1 MAKLTILDRRSFLKA
16 TGLASTGL
24 VLQATL
30 ATDVL
35 ASPHPGK
42 AALALNLFVSI
53 EPDDSV
59 NIIAHRSEMGQGIR
73 TSLPQIVADEME
85 ADWRKVNI
93 VQAIADEKYGNQDTD
108 GSRSVRTFFQTMR
121 EIGAA
126 AKLML
131 RQAAAQTWQVKL
143 EECVAIDH
151 TCRHT
156 PSGRVLR
163 FGELAAAA
171 AALPAPAANS
181 LIFKAKK
188 DYQYIGKPV
197 AIVDLPAMVSGATQF
212 GIDTELPGMVY
223 ASIERTPVMGGKV
236 KSFDASA
243 ALKVKG
249 VLQVVEIAGG
259 ITPAAFNPHAGI
271 AVVATNTWAAQTAR
285 KLVKVEWDLGAH
297 RSYDSAQDLR
307 DMAAGKLGQR
317 KTLLAQ
323 GDTDAAF
330 SSAARVI
337 DATYSV
343 PHLEHATMEPPAAV
357 ARISGDRCEV
367 WACVQSPVRAR
378 DVIAGAIGFKPE
390 QVTVNVTL
398 LGGGF
403 GRKSKPDF
411 AAEAALIAKAVGKPV
426 KVTWTREDAI
436 KHGYYHASS
445 VQTFAAALD
454 KKNQL
459 MAIKSCVASP
469 TIMSLFGPDSGY
481 LQEWEAGQGF
491 SNLPYNIENQLIEN
505 AHTPAHTRIG
515 WMRSVFH
522 INHAFGVNSFFD
534 ELAREAKQDAFVF
547 HQKLIGKDRIVGK
560 DSDHPFKSNRLLA
573 VMDVVKKSCGWPH
586 KAVPNQGWGLAQHY
600 SFFSYVAVAS
610 KVTLKDKALSVEEVH
625 IALDC
630 GQIVNPDRV
639 HSQMEGAVIFALSLA
654 LYGDIAFKQGAVV
667 QSNFHD
673 YPLLRM
679 DKCPKIVV
687 TLIDS
692 DEKHT
697 GVGEPGVPPV
707 APSITNAIV
716 AAGGPRIRQLPINRW
731 LNP

>member
-1 MAKLTILDRRSFLKA
+1 MANLTSLDRRTFLKA

-24 VLQATL
+24 VLQATI
-30 ATDVL
+30 ANDVL

-42 AALALNLFVSI
+42 AALALNVFVSI
-53 EPDDSV
+53 ELDGKV

-85 ADWRKVNI
+85 ADWRKVTI

-131 RQAAAQTWQVKL
+131 RQAAAQSWQVKL
-143 EECVAIDH
+143 EECIAINH
-151 TCRHT
+151 TCKHL
-156 PSGRVLR
+156 PSGRVLS
-163 FGELAAAA
+163 FGDLAERA
-171 AALPAPAANS
+171 AALPAPDPKNLS
-181 LIFKAKK
+181 FKAKK
-188 DYQYIGKPV
+188 DYNYIGKPL
-197 AIVDLPAMVSGATQF
+197 AIVDLPAMVSGGTQF
-212 GIDTELPGMVY
+212 GIDTALPGMVY
-223 ASIERTPVMGGKV
+223 ASIERSPVMGGKV
-236 KSFDASA
+236 KSYDASA
-243 ALKVKG
+243 ALKIKG
-249 VLQVVEIAGG
+249 VLQIVPILGG
-259 ITPAAFNPHAGI
+259 ITPAAFNPHAGV
-271 AVVATNTWAAQTAR
+271 AVVATNTWAAQQAR
-285 KLVKVEWDLGAH
+285 KQLKIEWDLGPH
-297 RSYDSAQDLR
+297 SSFDSAQDLQ
-307 DMAAGKLGQR
+307 DMAAGKLGER
-317 KTLLAQ
+317 KTLTAQ
-323 GDTDAAF
+323 GDTDTAF
-330 SSAARVI
+330 NTAARVV
-337 DATYSV
+337 DATYIV

-357 ARISGDRCEV
+357 ATFNGDVCEV

-378 DVIAGAIGFKPE
+378 DVIAAAIGAKPE
-390 QVTVNVTL
+390 KVIVNVTL

-436 KHGYYHASS
+436 KQGYYHASS

-454 KKNQL
+454 KKDQL
-459 MAIKSCVASP
+459 LGIKSCVASP
-469 TIMSLFGPDSGY
+469 TIMSLFGPDSGF
-481 LQEWEAGQGF
+481 LQDWEAGQGF
-491 SNLPYNIENQLIEN
+491 SNLPYQIDNQLIEN

-534 ELAREAKQDAFVF
+534 ELARDVKQDPFVF
-547 HQKLIGKDRIVGK
+547 HQRLIGKDRVVDK

-573 VMDVVKKSCGWPH
+573 VMDAVKKSCAWPQ
-586 KAVPNQGWGLAQHY
+586 KSKPNEGWGLAQHY
-600 SFFSYVAVAS
+600 SFFSYVAVAT
-610 KVTLKDKALSVEEVH
+610 KVTLKDKSLSVDEVH

-639 HSQMEGAVIFALSLA
+639 HSQMEGAVIFGLSLA
-654 LYGDIAFKQGAVV
+654 LYGDIEFKQGAVT

-679 DKCPKIVV
+679 DKCPKIIV
-687 TLIDS
+687 TLLDS

-697 GVGEPGVPPV
+697 GVGEPGVPPI
-707 APSITNAIV
+707 APSLTSAIV
-716 AAGGPRIRQLPINRW
+716 AAGGPRIRQLPINRL
-731 LNP
+731 LNS